1 MNKPN
6 NIINKERENNIKCK
20 LLESNLPNFMYDYFI
35 HLKSTIKESSRI
47 IYLKDIT
54 FFCEFLIEQKISN
67 ISNIK
72 DLNTSHFNSIS
83 SQDIN
88 YYIGEYCSHYAKN
101 ENGKTTMYTNSSK
114 SLARKRSAIS
124 NLFKYL
130 YRNDQINL
138 NITDKLNPIKL
149 PKPQQD
155 AIKRLDINEVD
166 KMIDIVK
173 TGKGLN
179 DRELVYWNKTKLR
192 DKAILTLFVTYGLR
206 LDELVQLNV
215 SSFNF
220 NRSEYTIYRKRDKEV
235 IMPIN
240 NSCEIVVKDYINNER
255 KDDKSK
261 DDALFLSLQG
271 KRMTERAIR
280 DLVKKYTSLAMGVNK
295 KNGYS
300 PHKLRATTATTLIQ
314 NGFSI
319 YDVQNLLD
327 HDSVNTTQLYAA
339 HKKNVKRNIINNY
352 ELINN

>member
-1 MNKPN
+1 MKKPK
-6 NIINKERENNIKCK
+6 NIIQKENGINSKCK
-20 LLESNLPNFMYDYFI
+20 QLEDNLPSFMYDYFV
-35 HLKSTIKESSRI
+35 HLKCTIKESSRL

-54 FFCEFLIEQKISN
+54 FFCEYLTKYKLTDL
-67 ISNIK
+67 SNIK
-72 DLNTSHFNSIS
+72 DLNLSHFNSIT
-83 SQDIN
+83 SQELN
-88 YYIGEYCSHYAKN
+88 YYIGEYSSHYVDDN
-101 ENGKTTMYTNSSK
+101 IIYTNNNN
-114 SLARKRSAIS
+114 SLARRRSAIS

-130 YRNDQINL
+130 YRNELIQY
-138 NITDKLNPIKL
+138 NISDKLNPIKTN
-149 PKPQQD
+149 KKQSN
-155 AIKRLDINEVD
+155 AIKRLEIDEVN
-166 KMIDIVK
+166 KMIDIVS
-173 TGKGLN
+173 TGEGLN
-179 DRELVYWNKTKLR
+179 DRELIYWNKTKLR

-220 NRSEYTIYRKRDKEV
+220 NRYEYTIYRKRDKEV
-235 IMPIN
+235 VMPIN
-240 NSCEIVVKDYINNER
+240 HTCEIVIKDYIYNER
-255 KDDKSK
+255 NDDKLK

-280 DLVKKYTSLAMGVNK
+280 DLVKKYTSLAMGVD
-295 KNGYS
+295 KNQGYS

-339 HKKNVKRNIINNY
+339 HKKNVKRNIVNNY

>member
-1 MNKPN
+1 MKKPN
-6 NIINKERENNIKCK
+6 NILNKELAIDIKCQQ
-20 LLESNLPNFMYDYFI
+20 LENNLPNFMFDYFI
-35 HLKSTIKESSRI
+35 HLKSTIKESSRY

-54 FFCEFLIEQKISN
+54 FFCEYLIEYKITN
-67 ISNIK
+67 ISKIK
-72 DLNTSHFNSIS
+72 DLNTSHFNSIT

-130 YRNDQINL
+130 YRNDQIDL

-149 PKPQQD
+149 TKPQQD

-166 KMIDIVK
+166 RMIDIVI
-173 TGKGLN
+173 TGEGLN

-220 NRSEYTIYRKRDKEV
+220 NRGEYTIYRKRDKEV

-280 DLVKKYTSLAMGVNK
+280 DLVKKYTSLAMGVTK